1 MNHLNI
7 LNRFLDNKT
16 QYFATVSEF
25 CNKYNL
31 VDNLFLN
38 IFHCNIRSI
47 SCHFDEFL
55 LFLQNNCIS
64 CINLDIICLTETWH
78 DINYC
83 NFLIPGYQSY
93 YSKIKR
99 NQNDGIIIY
108 VKYGLNVNFFEY
120 EYIDANIIKV
130 TLKTDK
136 LSLSLLCIYS
146 SPSGNKHDFLTIL
159 NNLIITLNSSNEKII
174 IIGDVNLNIIGVD
187 NVNNEYLDIM
197 SENEF

>member
-1 MNHLNI
+1 
-7 LNRFLDNKT
+7 
-16 QYFATVSEF
+16 
-25 CNKYNL
+25 
-31 VDNLFLN
+31 
-38 IFHCNIRSI
+38 
-47 SCHFDEFL
+47 
-55 LFLQNNCIS
+55 
-64 CINLDIICLTETWH
+64 
-78 DINYC
+78 
-83 NFLIPGYQSY
+83 LIPGYQSY

-130 TLKTDK
+130 TLKTDE
-136 LSLSLLCIYS
+136 LSLSLLCIYR
-146 SPSGNKHDFLTIL
+146 SPSGSKHEFLTIL

-197 SENEF
+197 SENGFKSFINVYTRTPVGMKHSCLDHIFFKMKKILTSK